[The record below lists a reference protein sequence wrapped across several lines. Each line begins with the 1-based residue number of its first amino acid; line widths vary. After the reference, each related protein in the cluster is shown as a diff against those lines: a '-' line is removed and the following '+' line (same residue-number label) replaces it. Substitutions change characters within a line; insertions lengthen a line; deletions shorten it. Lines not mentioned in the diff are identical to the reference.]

1 MAAFLRKRAER
12 AAVPAVAALR
22 KHFEA
27 ARDEVLAQGGLDA
40 EAATRLLIKRLLHGP
55 SEALRAVAA
64 ADAEAG
70 RRLER
75 TIESLFFDTD
85 TTPGSDEEAGG
96 ENEP

>member
-1 MAAFLRKRAER
+1 MVAPGAATVPRD
-12 AAVPAVAALR
+12 AAVSRPDSSAPCTVA
-22 KHFEA
+22 
-27 ARDEVLAQGGLDA
+27 GLDA

-64 ADAEAG
+64 GDAEAG

-75 TIESLFFDTD
+75 TIESLFLDND
-85 TTPGSDEEAGG
+85 AAPLSEEEAGG